1 MSFELFRLKIQ
12 LDNLKM
18 VLDDA
23 INTNKSFG
31 EQTRIS
37 KNIVEL
43 EHLIEK
49 RTEYLKKVDDTKLSC
64 LILRKV
70 Q

>member
-1 MSFELFRLKIQ
+1 
-12 LDNLKM
+12 M

-23 INTNKSFG
+23 INTNKSFVD
-31 EQTRIS
+31 QTRIS

-70 Q
+70 QW

>member
-23 INTNKSFG
+23 INTNKSFVD
-31 EQTRIS
+31 QTRIS

>member
-23 INTNKSFG
+23 INTNKSFV

-49 RTEYLKKVDDTKLSC
+49 RTEYLKKLDSPY
-64 LILRKV
+64 
-70 Q
+70 

>member
-23 INTNKSFG
+23 INTNKSFV